1 MMSVRTTMV
10 LCTGLFAASANAQSF
25 GMDNF
30 VLQPTYPL
38 TTGTLYLSDEESVEK
53 ILQQNDSLPF
63 DESQN
68 LDEKQVLT
76 FLRGRASF
84 VPSEQTRQ
92 ERQRIFVD
100 KVRTFDQKSA
110 SMLNRQVQAN
120 EIFPQASVVLNSVGL
135 NDNNLA
141 DTYTSW
147 LLSSYDVIEENSLTS
162 DPAVVEAVNEQV
174 VLALA
179 LEGKMLDLSNS
190 EKQFASDDLL
200 LNAVLIA
207 ASLELVKDNPSER
220 RAYAEKVKN
229 IVRASGVDFD
239 TLVLTR
245 EGFKPREGAD
255 ASEVIGGEDAPA
267 LAVSE
272 DADSS
277 TPTYLAIA
285 AAATLGL
292 GGAFWLG
299 KRSS

>member
-1 MMSVRTTMV
+1 
-10 LCTGLFAASANAQSF
+10 
-25 GMDNF
+25 
-30 VLQPTYPL
+30 
-38 TTGTLYLSDEESVEK
+38 
-53 ILQQNDSLPF
+53 
-63 DESQN
+63 
-68 LDEKQVLT
+68 
-76 FLRGRASF
+76 
-84 VPSEQTRQ
+84 
-92 ERQRIFVD
+92 
-100 KVRTFDQKSA
+100 
-110 SMLNRQVQAN
+110 MLNRQVQAN